1 MVLLMLMITADLEN
15 LTDLQ
20 PQSGCNDPDFP
31 YMFKVKCGNCGEVSQ
46 KETCV
51 SLKETITIPR
61 SRGIAHLFQKPYPR
75 KFPWTWFFDYAPKC
89 KFCGRDGTVAMI
101 EGRGQPLTHSQSQSG
116 KYAPLMLFDCR
127 GYEPVDFVFA
137 DGWKAESLEGTRF
150 ENIDL
155 SSGDFAD
162 YDEKGECP
170 VTISNLRSTFEVV
183 K

>member
-61 SRGIAHLFQKPYPR
+61 SRGIAHLFQKPYHRKFPWTRILNYTQKKPYPR
-75 KFPWTWFFDYAPKC
+75 KFPWTWFFDYAPKPYPRIFPC
-89 KFCGRDGTVAMI
+89 PRILNYVRKVQLITL
-101 EGRGQPLTHSQSQSG
+101 Q
-116 KYAPLMLFDCR
+116 LFI
-127 GYEPVDFVFA
+127 FVNCVF
-137 DGWKAESLEGTRF
+137 R
-150 ENIDL
+150 
-155 SSGDFAD
+155 
-162 YDEKGECP
+162 
-170 VTISNLRSTFEVV
+170 
-183 K
+183 